1 MNCKDMNLNTQVR
14 FEFKRLQDCSVATPS
29 IFSLITK
36 LWFHNDFLVD
46 LNRPKAAA
54 EFHKMFKHVEFLMI
68 RGRNGTRTV
77 GDSNT
82 LSDVYQALVL
92 GHKSD

>member
-1 MNCKDMNLNTQVR
+1 MNYKDTILNTQVR
-14 FEFKRLQDCSVATPS
+14 FEFKILQDCSVTPS

-54 EFHKMFKHVEFLMI
+54 EFHKMFKYVEFLMI

-77 GDSNT
+77 GDSKAP
-82 LSDVYQALVL
+82 SDVYQALVFRR
-92 GHKSD
+92 KSD